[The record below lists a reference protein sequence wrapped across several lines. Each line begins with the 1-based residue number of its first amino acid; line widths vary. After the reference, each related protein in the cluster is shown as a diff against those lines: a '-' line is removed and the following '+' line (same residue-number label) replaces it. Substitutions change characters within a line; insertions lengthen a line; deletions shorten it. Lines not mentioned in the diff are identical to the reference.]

1 MHHPGHTQER
11 LRERG
16 NDWPH
21 ARALRDPVS
30 GRCVRLTVTRGGA
43 CRINKTGNDVELAA
57 VELDLDPPEQRDV
70 AFLVAVADLLHTR
83 APEYP
88 GLPRTVSDPANATA
102 PVADQTVAN
111 VEKTAVA
118 RAKSLCRPGSNP
130 NNERSWLGLYSYP
143 GQAA

>member
-1 MHHPGHTQER
+1 M
-11 LRERG
+11 
-16 NDWPH
+16 
-21 ARALRDPVS
+21 
-30 GRCVRLTVTRGGA
+30 
-43 CRINKTGNDVELAA
+43 NKTGNDVELAA
-57 VELDLDPPEQRDV
+57 VEFDLDPPEQRDV